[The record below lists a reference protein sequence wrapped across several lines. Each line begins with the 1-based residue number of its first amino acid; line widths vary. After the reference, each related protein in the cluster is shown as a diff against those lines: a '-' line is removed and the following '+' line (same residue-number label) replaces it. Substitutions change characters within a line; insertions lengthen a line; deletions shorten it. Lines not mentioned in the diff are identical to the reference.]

1 MTRTRR
7 ATAMVMALVALVVT
21 SAISVE
27 MVRTASLYRSADRDL
42 LLRRQAQLL
51 AEGAVERAMIAH
63 AASPKYAGE
72 TWEPEQR
79 ADEGARST
87 AYPIFLAEINVSADS
102 ERIIVKASVG
112 ESETRRAVYQL
123 EVPVG
128 VGKEKP

>member
-1 MTRTRR
+1 MIRTRR

-27 MVRTASLYRSADRDL
+27 MVRTASLYQSADRDL
-42 LLRRQAQLL
+42 RLRRQAQLL

-63 AASPKYAGE
+63 VASPEYVGE
-72 TWEPEQR
+72 VWQPEQR
-79 ADEGARST
+79 AEEGARST
-87 AYPIFLAEINVSADS
+87 AYPIFQVEINVPADG
-102 ERIIVKASVG
+102 ERILVKASVG

-128 VGKEKP
+128 KEKP